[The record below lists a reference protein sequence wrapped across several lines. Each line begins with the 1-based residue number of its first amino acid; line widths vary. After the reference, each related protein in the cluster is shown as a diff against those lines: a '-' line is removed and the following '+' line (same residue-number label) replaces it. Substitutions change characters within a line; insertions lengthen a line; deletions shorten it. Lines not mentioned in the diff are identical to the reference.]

1 MSLTVAVFV
10 PPIHSTRPP
19 PRDVP
24 IARALIK
31 RSNEFNVVFGFQLR
45 NLENTVRIIGSTISG
60 QDWVQTTS
68 TFDIIHDRFPSQIR
82 HQHFQQLHSLTTDVP
97 WGNPIT
103 TTLLCRDKLAC
114 QRILERSGC
123 HIPEVLDNYETF
135 ESALEHWGFGFL
147 KPRYGALGIGVTHVQ
162 PGDPLPV
169 RLTSVVPNQTDP
181 SILQR
186 GVPPPKGWKGMSVR
200 QLVQKTTSGS
210 WVPRTA
216 VLRHSKTDV
225 VVNVARGAQAS
236 PAKEILPPD
245 TIDSIQT
252 QSLLACSVL
261 DTQPNGATNIE
272 FGLDFVID
280 PHFKPWLI
288 EVNSRPRG
296 RLEFL
301 AEQFPEQ
308 YGNEHEQA
316 CIQPI
321 LTLAEVAKNNKSVG

>member
-1 MSLTVAVFV
+1 
-10 PPIHSTRPP
+10 
-19 PRDVP
+19 
-24 IARALIK
+24 
-31 RSNEFNVVFGFQLR
+31 
-45 NLENTVRIIGSTISG
+45 
-60 QDWVQTTS
+60 
-68 TFDIIHDRFPSQIR
+68 
-82 HQHFQQLHSLTTDVP
+82 
-97 WGNPIT
+97 
-103 TTLLCRDKLAC
+103 
-114 QRILERSGC
+114 
-123 HIPEVLDNYETF
+123 
-135 ESALEHWGFGFL
+135 
-147 KPRYGALGIGVTHVQ
+147 
-162 PGDPLPV
+162 
-169 RLTSVVPNQTDP
+169 
-181 SILQR
+181 
-186 GVPPPKGWKGMSVR
+186 MSVR

-296 RLEFL
+296 QDSGFL
-301 AEQFPEQ
+301 AETISRTIRQ
-308 YGNEHEQA
+308 
-316 CIQPI
+316 
-321 LTLAEVAKNNKSVG
+321 